1 MKTFNSFKVLNKALG
16 EVSSDAFRVLY
27 YICNNLKIN
36 KTIRTDIDRIDI
48 VLRLK
53 LWDEDNGTTRQLKS
67 RLDDITKCT
76 NELEQKNFLVKDV
89 IYDKT
94 TGKRKT
100 FYAIPER
107 FLETET
113 TSDSQNTEAKRQKTW
128 VTKKDQKKQS
138 SKVGKVCKADK
149 VENEEMEHQF
159 SVAVPNYE
167 EEDNLPF

>member
-1 MKTFNSFKVLNKALG
+1 MNKKDFKPFKVLNAALG
-16 EVSSDAFRVLY
+16 EVTPLAHNVLY
-27 YICNNLKIN
+27 YICNNLKLNNTTRGEIE
-36 KTIRTDIDRIDI
+36 RIKI

-53 LWDEDNGTTRQLKS
+53 MWDEENGTTRQLKS

-76 NELEQKNFLVKDV
+76 NELEEKNFLVKDV

-113 TSDSQNTEAKRQKTW
+113 TSVGQNTEVKRQKTW
-128 VTKKDQKKQS
+128 VTNKGPKCQS
-138 SKVGKVCKADK
+138 NKTGKVNK

-159 SVAVPNYE
+159 SAAVPNYE

>member
-48 VLRLK
+48 AVRLGVWYDGCGK
-53 LWDEDNGTTRQLKS
+53 RLDKQLKN
-67 RLDDITKCT
+67 ITT
-76 NELEQKNFLVKDV
+76 WTDELVDKGFIKKDV
-89 IYDKT
+89 IYDRT
-94 TGKRKT
+94 MNRRTV
-100 FYAIPER
+100 FYAISDTFVEEQVENKFQNHSSNCPKKYPTKREKDSKE
-107 FLETET
+107 LNSET
-113 TSDSQNTEAKRQKTW
+113 S
-128 VTKKDQKKQS
+128 
-138 SKVGKVCKADK
+138 K

-159 SVAVPNYE
+159 SAAVPNYE

>member
-1 MKTFNSFKVLNKALG
+1 MKTFNSFKVLNEALG
-16 EVSSDAFRVLY
+16 EVSPLAHNVLY

-36 KTIRTDIDRIDI
+36 KTTRGEIERIKI

-53 LWDEDNGTTRQLKS
+53 MWDEENGTTRQLKS

-76 NELEQKNFLVKDV
+76 NELEEKNFLVKDV

-113 TSDSQNTEAKRQKTW
+113 TSVGQNTEAKRQKTW
-128 VTKKDQKKQS
+128 VTKKDQNNKS
-138 SKVGKVCKADK
+138 SKVGKISK

-159 SVAVPNYE
+159 SAAVPNYE

>member
-36 KTIRTDIDRIDI
+36 KTTRGEIERIDI

-53 LWDEDNGTTRQLKS
+53 MWDEENGTTRQLKS

-76 NELEQKNFLVKDV
+76 NELEEKNFLVKDV

-113 TSDSQNTEAKRQKTW
+113 TSVGKNTEAKRQKTW
-128 VTKKDQKKQS
+128 VTNKGPKCQS
-138 SKVGKVCKADK
+138 NKTGKVDK
-149 VENEEMEHQF
+149 VENKEMEHQF
-159 SVAVPNYE
+159 SAAVPNYE

>member
-1 MKTFNSFKVLNKALG
+1 MKTFNSFKVLNMALG

-27 YICNNLKIN
+27 YICNNLKLN
-36 KTIRTDIDRIDI
+36 NTTRGEIDRIKI

-53 LWDEDNGTTRQLKS
+53 MWDEENGTTRQLKS
-67 RLDDITKCT
+67 RLDGITKCT

-94 TGKRKT
+94 TAKRKT

-107 FLETET
+107 FLENET
-113 TSDSQNTEAKRQKTW
+113 TSVGQNTEAKRQKTW
-128 VTKKDQKKQS
+128 VTKKDQNNKS
-138 SKVGKVCKADK
+138 SKVGKISK

-159 SVAVPNYE
+159 SAAVPNYE
-167 EEDNLPF
+167 EEGNLPF